1 MNAAKNSASLPR
13 ASHLSFVVSALESN
27 YTRAPAVLLGHR
39 LTTILLLIAWLV
51 IDPTDQTPRPLSVP
65 CPLSHCF
72 TAPSFSRALVLCL
85 WLLKIDFFLLY
96 IDSCQQPALSYAC
109 RVTVRHK
116 RCCLP
121 GHERSSIH
129 VMYTQVFVIFMYM
142 HTHINAHTR
151 TRTHTCCAGVCVYM
165 HVMKHTGWPPSSKQS
180 MIIKLYMCVAWLVYI
195 YVHASHVFCGWQVRL
210 APWHEHCMPCRWL
223 P

>member
-1 MNAAKNSASLPR
+1 M
-13 ASHLSFVVSALESN
+13 
-27 YTRAPAVLLGHR
+27 
-39 LTTILLLIAWLV
+39 

-65 CPLSHCF
+65 CPLSRCF

-85 WLLKIDFFLLY
+85 WLLKIDFFLVY

-129 VMYTQVFVIFMYM
+129 VMYTQVFVHMYVY
-142 HTHINAHTR
+142 AHPHK
-151 TRTHTCCAGVCVYM
+151 RTHAYTNTHMLCWCLC
-165 HVMKHTGWPPSSKQS
+165 
-180 MIIKLYMCVAWLVYI
+180 
-195 YVHASHVFCGWQVRL
+195 VHACNEAHRVATVEQAKHDHQIIHVCGVTRL
-210 APWHEHCMPCRWL
+210 YICARFTCVLWL
-223 P
+223 TSKVGAVA